1 MASSNS
7 SADSNLMPIIG
18 HKLNGNNYLQWSHS
32 VMMFI
37 CGKGKDDYLNGV
49 AAKPNK
55 TDEKFKVWNVENNM
69 VMLWLIN
76 SMTND
81 IGENFLLYGT
91 AKEIWD
97 AAKETYSNNENTL
110 ELFEVESVLHDF
122 RQGELTVTQYFNTH
136 SIATGSSWTCSRS
149 TIEAVRVM
157 ESEVRKEESRKKIMM
172 GSQDSVTNPESS
184 ALAVRGN
191 PFNNND
197 HKPKKERPWCD
208 HCRRP
213 GHTKDTCWK
222 IHGKPADWKPSRF
235 ANDKEGWGNL
245 VSMDEKPSPEPT
257 PFSKERIE
265 VLQKLFSQPLPAAVH
280 TVVGTG
286 SLAQKADGSLS
297 KVAGTSS
304 VRVSKNITLDSV
316 LLVPKLNCNLL
327 SISKLTRD
335 LNCVTKFGSNLCEFQ
350 VLDSGKTI
358 GSAKMCSGLYLLE
371 VNDPPQGSTH
381 HSDCSVSS
389 SPISLSVSQSN
400 NDSAVMLWHYRLV
413 HQSSCVNTPQQ
424 NGIAERKNRHLLD
437 VARSLMFSTHVPK
450 FFWGEAILIAA
461 YLINRMPSR
470 ILDFQTP
477 CQILLQSF
485 PNTRLISTIPF
496 KVFGCSAFVHVHQQ
510 HRDKLDPRALK
521 CIFLGYSPTQKGYK
535 CYSLVTKQFYHSM
548 DVTFFE
554 QQSYFSKSDI
564 QGETNFI
571 QEYQLWDIEE
581 SSHFSPNS
589 DQPYPSLNHES
600 IPPQNLFLES
610 PYFLESPSQD
620 QTNNPPTNPPP
631 QNLDTI

>member
-265 VLQKLFSQPLPAAVH
+265 VLQKLFSQPLPAAVP

-400 NDSAVMLWHYRLV
+400 NDSAVMLWHY
-413 HQSSCVNTPQQ
+413 S
-424 NGIAERKNRHLLD
+424 D
-437 VARSLMFSTHVPK
+437 V
-450 FFWGEAILIAA
+450 WG
-461 YLINRMPSR
+461 PSR
-470 ILDFQTP
+470 IKNVTGSRWFISFIDDHTRLTWFTKVPVSTLLNKMDAISYSRLSDSLS
-477 CQILLQSF
+477 ILLQSF